1 MYDEDNE
8 EVQPSAVIS
17 SYSWD
22 DGSTYHQ
29 DNVLVSS
36 GRWGGRAD
44 ANGDMYIGFEFSGI
58 VAVTKVSS
66 NLLFF
71 PLFFL
76 FSKSDFDVHRRNS
89 NTTMMFWLSQL

>member
-1 MYDEDNE
+1 MYSEDNE

-17 SYSWD
+17 SYLWS
-22 DGSTYHQ
+22 DGSPYHQ

-44 ANGDMYIGFEFSGI
+44 SNGDMYIGFEFSGI

-66 NLLFF
+66 NLLFY
-71 PLFFL
+71 PLFSYFPNL
-76 FSKSDFDVHRRNS
+76 ILMHIGGIQ
-89 NTTMMFWLSQL
+89 TLQ

>member
-58 VAVTKVSS
+58 VAITKVSS
-66 NLLFF
+66 MFIF
-71 PLFFL
+71 THFFL
-76 FSKSDFDVHRRNS
+76 IF
-89 NTTMMFWLSQL
+89 QI